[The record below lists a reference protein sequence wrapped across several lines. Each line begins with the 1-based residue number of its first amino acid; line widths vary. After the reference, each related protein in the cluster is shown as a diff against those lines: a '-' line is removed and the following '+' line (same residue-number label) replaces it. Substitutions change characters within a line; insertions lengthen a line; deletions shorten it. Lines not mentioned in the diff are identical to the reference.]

1 MFKKSL
7 DKYQMVI
14 KELRSLNKKINKD
27 LIIEA
32 INQIG

>member
-7 DKYQMVI
+7 VKYQKVI

-27 LIIEA
+27 LIIET